1 MICFTLFSSSIYID
15 EYSLFL
21 SILKESNPDILEILS
36 KHLLFENG
44 KFSQMP
50 SIDQL
55 NRPQNKLEPIE
66 GVIESIS
73 EPRTVNL
80 KTGGQAQV
88 ADAQLKDETGQIK
101 LSLWDAQIKMVKQ
114 GSKVRIEN
122 GYISTFRGENALNVG
137 KFGKLVVL
145 EF

>member
-1 MICFTLFSSSIYID
+1 
-15 EYSLFL
+15 
-21 SILKESNPDILEILS
+21 
-36 KHLLFENG
+36 
-44 KFSQMP
+44 MP
-50 SIDQL
+50 TIDQL
-55 NRPQNKLEPIE
+55 KKPQNRLEPIE
-66 GVIESIS
+66 GVIDSIS

-88 ADAQLKDETGQIK
+88 ADAILKDDTGQIK

-114 GSKVRIEN
+114 GSKIRVEN

-137 KFGKLVVL
+137 KYGKLEVL

>member
-1 MICFTLFSSSIYID
+1 
-15 EYSLFL
+15 
-21 SILKESNPDILEILS
+21 
-36 KHLLFENG
+36 
-44 KFSQMP
+44 MP
-50 SIDQL
+50 TIDQL
-55 NRPQNKLEPIE
+55 KKPQNRLEPVE
-66 GVIESIS
+66 GVIDSIS

-88 ADAQLKDETGQIK
+88 ADAILKDGTGQIK

-114 GSKVRIEN
+114 GSKIRVEN

-137 KFGKLVVL
+137 KYGKLEVL